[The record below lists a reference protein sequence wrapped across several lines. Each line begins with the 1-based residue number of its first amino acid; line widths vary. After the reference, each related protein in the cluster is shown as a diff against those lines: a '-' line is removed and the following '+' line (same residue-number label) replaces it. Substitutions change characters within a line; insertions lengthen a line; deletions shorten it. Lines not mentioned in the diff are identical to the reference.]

1 MLKVSGLDQIQRE
14 IKEAE
19 RALSE
24 LDGELGSVSFDP
36 KDPASI
42 ESAIHSV
49 NRIIDDRA
57 GEFSG
62 NSIVGP
68 LIEEMKEKYRE
79 GILEKAAEA
88 RLASDEDE

>member
-1 MLKVSGLDQIQRE
+1 MLKISGLDQIQRE
-14 IKEAE
+14 LKEAE

-36 KDPASI
+36 NDPASI
-42 ESAIHSV
+42 ESGIHSV
-49 NRIIDDRA
+49 NRIIDERA

-88 RLASDEDE
+88 RLVSDEDE

>member
-1 MLKVSGLDQIQRE
+1 MLKISGLDQIQRE
-14 IKEAE
+14 LKEAE

-36 KDPASI
+36 NDPASI

-49 NRIIDDRA
+49 NRIIDERA

-62 NSIVGP
+62 NSIVGAGGAKQG
-68 LIEEMKEKYRE
+68 LNRS
-79 GILEKAAEA
+79 
-88 RLASDEDE
+88 LAQDWSVFS